1 MSYLD
6 ISMEL
11 TDEHLALR
19 DNVRKFALDVLRP
32 ASLVLD
38 KHPPEKVIEQGSL
51 YWDCMKKMYELQY
64 HTVLTPDEYGGL
76 GLDPLGVHIVF
87 ENLAY
92 GSVGFTVSL
101 GCALFSPFLASM
113 VPDDN
118 LIEKVIMP
126 FVECRDASV
135 MSCWGI
141 TEPNHGSDN
150 LMPGTEFFHQPEI
163 THQVKASRKN
173 GGYVLNGQKSAWVSN
188 GPIATNSTLFVGL
201 DPSLGM
207 AGGGVAIVDL
217 TQPGVSRGKPLD
229 KLGQRELPQGEI
241 FFEDAVVP
249 GEFMIIDPESYE
261 VMTEVVLATANAS
274 MGAFFTGV
282 AQAAYDLALEYSGAR
297 VQGGKPIARHQA
309 VQKKLFEMFTKVETA
324 RAFSRAAMIYNMNTT
339 PPALQFSLASK
350 VYCTKAAFDVAS
362 EAVQLF
368 GGYGLSKE
376 YPIEKIF
383 RDARAGMIEDGSNDS
398 LSVVG
403 GAILTKE
410 VLER

>member
-6 ISMEL
+6 INLDL
-11 TDEHLALR
+11 TDEHLALQE
-19 DNVRKFALDVLRP
+19 NVRKFAVEVLRP
-32 ASLVLD
+32 ASLALD
-38 KHPPEKVIEQGSL
+38 KLTPEEVIQKESI
-51 YWDCMKKMYELQY
+51 YWDCMRRMYDLQY
-64 HTVLTPDEYGGL
+64 HTVLTPDEYGGM
-76 GLDPLGVHIVF
+76 GLDPLGVHIFF

-92 GSVGFTVSL
+92 GSAGFTVSL

-113 VPDDN
+113 VPDDH

-126 FVECRDASV
+126 FVECRDAGV

-141 TEPNHGSDN
+141 TEPDHGSDN
-150 LMPGTEFFHQPEI
+150 LMPGTEFFHDKGT
-163 THQVKASRKN
+163 THQVKAVRTD
-173 GGYVLNGQKSAWVSN
+173 GGYLINGQKSAWVSN
-188 GPIATNSTLFVGL
+188 GPIATNSTLFLGM

-207 AGGGVAIVDL
+207 AGGGIAIIDL

-241 FFEDAVVP
+241 FFEDAFVP
-249 GEFMIIDPESYE
+249 EEFMIVDPESYE
-261 VMTEVVLATANAS
+261 VMTEIVLATANAS

-282 AQAAYDLALEYSGAR
+282 AQAAYDLALDYSGAR

-309 VQKKLFEMFTKVETA
+309 VQRKLFDMFTKVETA

-350 VYCTKAAFDVAS
+350 VYCTRAAFEVTS

-376 YPIEKIF
+376 YPIEKLF
-383 RDARAGMIEDGSNDS
+383 RDARAGLIEDGSNDS

-403 GAILTKE
+403 GAILTRE
-410 VLER
+410 VLEQ